1 MNIIKTVG
9 DLKKALSAYD
19 DNLPFVIHNGSQFFN
34 LNNDTQIAQLNYAP
48 IYREPSKLEIFLTDK
63 N

>member
-9 DLKKALSAYD
+9 DLKKALSVYSD
-19 DNLPFVIHNGSQFFN
+19 DLPFVIHDGSQFFN
-34 LNNDTQIAQLNYAP
+34 LNNDGQIAQLNYEP
-48 IYREPSKLEIFLTDK
+48 RFLEPSKLEIFLTHK